1 MNFAQKVLDY
11 VLGNRVFLVL
21 FLLIFLSKCY
31 VSIRQKSFSPETYQN
46 LKDRIHSWFY
56 IVLSLFIGL
65 YQRNLFFVYFGFV
78 MFLGMKEYFS
88 LIELRKSDR
97 FLIFLLYL
105 AIPIQMYL
113 VDIEWYDLFIIFV
126 PVYVFFLVAI
136 VLTLQQKVEGILK
149 TSGMIFWGV
158 MICIYGLGH
167 ISYLYNFNLP
177 ELGVMGRELIIFLL
191 ILTEGNDVFQYI
203 WGKSFGKRKIIPLVS
218 PNKTWAGF
226 LGGVFS
232 TLCLSLLLGSHLFQF
247 PFPYLVL
254 FGLEISIF
262 GFLGDVAISAI
273 KRDLGIK
280 DTSHLIKGHGGILDR
295 IDSLIF
301 VAPLFFHTIYYLY
314 Y

>member
-1 MNFAQKVLDY
+1 MKYVENIMNYILENHIFMA
-11 VLGNRVFLVL
+11 L
-21 FLLIFLSKCY
+21 FFLIFFSKVYILIRKSSLSE
-31 VSIRQKSFSPETYQN
+31 ETYQN

-78 MFLGMKEYFS
+78 MFLGLKEYFS

-97 FLIFLLYL
+97 ILIFLLYL
-105 AIPIQMYL
+105 SIPIQMYL

-126 PVYVFFLVAI
+126 PVYLFFLVAI

-158 MICIYGLGH
+158 MICIYGVGH
-167 ISYLYNFNLP
+167 IGYLYNFNLP
-177 ELGVMGRELIIFLL
+177 EVSATGRELIIFLL
-191 ILTEGNDVFQYI
+191 ILTEGNDIFQYL
-203 WGKSFGKRKIIPLVS
+203 WGKSFGKKKIIPLVS
-218 PNKTWAGF
+218 PNKTWTGF
-226 LGGVFS
+226 LGGFVS
-232 TLCLSLLLGSHLFQF
+232 TLCLSVALGNHLFQF
-247 PFPYLVL
+247 PILHLFI
-254 FGLEISIF
+254 FGLEISMF

>member
-1 MNFAQKVLDY
+1 
-11 VLGNRVFLVL
+11 
-21 FLLIFLSKCY
+21 
-31 VSIRQKSFSPETYQN
+31 
-46 LKDRIHSWFY
+46 
-56 IVLSLFIGL
+56 
-65 YQRNLFFVYFGFV
+65 
-78 MFLGMKEYFS
+78 MFLGLKEYFS

-97 FLIFLLYL
+97 SLIFFLYL

-126 PVYVFFLVAI
+126 PVYLFFLVAI

-158 MICIYGLGH
+158 MICIYGLSH
-167 ISYLYNFNLP
+167 IAYLYNFNLV
-177 ELGVMGRELIIFLL
+177 EEQAIGRECILFLL
-191 ILTEGNDVFQYI
+191 ILTEGNDIFQYI
-203 WGKSFGKRKIIPLVS
+203 WGKSCGKKKIIPVVS

-232 TLCLSLLLGSHLFQF
+232 TLCLSILLGKFFFSF
-247 PFPYLVL
+247 PILYLCF

-273 KRDLGIK
+273 KRDLGVK
-280 DTSHLIKGHGGILDR
+280 DTSHLIPGHGGILDR

-301 VAPLFFHTIYYLY
+301 VAPLFFHTLYYLY

>member
-1 MNFAQKVLDY
+1 MKYFENIMIYILE
-11 VLGNRVFLVL
+11 NRIFMVL
-21 FLLIFLSKCY
+21 FLLIFFSEIYIL
-31 VSIRQKSFSPETYQN
+31 IRKKSFSKETYQN

-65 YQRNLFFVYFGFV
+65 YQRNLFFGYFGFV
-78 MFLGMKEYFS
+78 MFLGLKEYFS
-88 LIELRKSDR
+88 LIEIRKSDR
-97 FLIFLLYL
+97 FLIFFLYL
-105 AIPIQMYL
+105 SIPIQMYL

-158 MICIYGLGH
+158 MICIYGVGH
-167 ISYLYNFNLP
+167 IGYLYNFHLS
-177 ELGVMGRELIIFLL
+177 EVGATGRELIIFLL
-191 ILTEGNDVFQYI
+191 ILTEGNDIFQYI
-203 WGKSFGKRKIIPLVS
+203 CGKSFGKKKIIPLVS

-226 LGGVFS
+226 LGGIFS
-232 TLCLSLLLGSHLFQF
+232 TLCVSIILGSHLFYF
-247 PFPYLVL
+247 PILYLVI